1 MNLQCRKPADKQ
13 KTWDSKN
20 MIIALW
26 RVLFNCKLYIL
37 STGMV
42 SFPHFVKFGQFLGS
56 SLQNLLLA
64 FNMINL
70 WISFILSI
78 FNEVFFSFFF
88 HFEPSFSLLTI
99 LFPEG
104 WSIQLSLMVDFYT
117 NSNTAGHSVSFFF
130 LLTG

>member
-26 RVLFNCKLYIL
+26 RVFFNCKLYIL
-37 STGMV
+37 STSMV
-42 SFPHFVKFGQFLGS
+42 SFPHFVKFGQLLGS
-56 SLQNLLLA
+56 SLQNFLLA

-70 WISFILSI
+70 WSVLSYRYLMK
-78 FNEVFFSFFF
+78 FFFSFFF